1 MTTAQYLFQTIINP
15 DVVYKSY
22 LKWLGM
28 LLPGCESVALRES
41 RELPR
46 CDFCD
51 VELLL
56 VLQPRTRLSYMQM
69 GSAPWTCR

>member
-1 MTTAQYLFQTIINP
+1 MTTAQIYSNNINQFQRC
-15 DVVYKSY
+15 VQAYM
-22 LKWLGM
+22 KWLGM
-28 LLPGCESVALRES
+28 LLPGCVLVVLRES

-46 CDFCD
+46 YEFCD

-56 VLQPRTRLSYMQM
+56 VLQPRARLSYMQM